1 MNIFN
6 KILSLFPVLVR
17 DGIYQQ
23 IYISEK
29 TLIYCETVVNI
40 NFGRKIAFIR
50 IKDFKYYFGGYVGNF
65 SAVTEMILFTD
76 FSLENLLN
84 V

>member
-1 MNIFN
+1 MFN
-6 KILSLFPVLVR
+6 KILSLFPVVVR

-29 TLIYCETVVNI
+29 TLIYCETVINI
-40 NFGRKIAFIR
+40 NFGRKITFIR